1 MDKYNLITKKIIPD
15 FLRNIKSNYV
25 VLGGKAFEL
34 YFKDL
39 KSDDWDIVTET
50 NPKHILE
57 LLENELHRRGIHDLE
72 YAEATDPNGDK
83 VYQLGLKSYKGPDYE
98 ERFFIDIKKGTI
110 SKYNPIKLNGINV
123 ASLEYL
129 YNDGKETLG
138 DRKEHYRE
146 SKDSFV
152 DNSVIHSKIDFLK
165 TKIKRE
171 IIDNYKIVANFY
183 ENILSNFKESALKTA
198 LKDYLNEFTKYYG
211 SKTNNK
217 KINEDLEENYEDLY
231 DEHLDKYYS
240 NVNEDALKGKK
251 RDLYEFIKAH
261 ETFMEYKKQY
271 EKRNNTIKTH
281 SEFLKTQTAQTNRIK
296 TKYLKSFRRNQA
308 FMNIIKHLNVSV
320 FTVYFIDY
328 MRKKCKNHIFK
339 LVLGESKIVKLPC
352 NRKSYTKKTSLS
364 QSTRKSKSKRKYKTI

>member
-50 NPKHILE
+50 NPKHLLE

-83 VYQLGLKSYKGPDYE
+83 VYQMGLKSYKGPDYE
-98 ERFFIDIKKGTI
+98 ERFFIDIKKETVAN
-110 SKYNPIKLNGINV
+110 YNPIKLNGINV

-129 YNDGKETLG
+129 YNDGKQTLG
-138 DRKEHYRE
+138 DRKKHF
-146 SKDSFV
+146 KGIKKFFV

-165 TKIKRE
+165 NKIKKE
-171 IIDNYKIVANFY
+171 ILENYKIVTNFY
-183 ENILSNFKESALKTA
+183 KDILSNFKESALKTV

-211 SKTNNK
+211 SKTINR
-217 KINEDLEENYEDLY
+217 KINEDLEEKYEDLFDTY
-231 DEHLDKYYS
+231 LNKYYS
-240 NVNEDALKGKK
+240 NVDEDTLKGKK
-251 RDLYEFIKAH
+251 KDLYEFIKAH
-261 ETFMEYKKQY
+261 ETFLQYKKQY
-271 EKRNNTIKTH
+271 ENRNNTIKTH
-281 SEFLKTQTAQTNRIK
+281 SEFLKTQTTQSNRIK
-296 TKYLKSFRRNQA
+296 TKYLKSFRRNQV
-308 FMNIIKHLNVSV
+308 FKNLNVNV
-320 FTVYFIDY
+320 FTVYFVDY
-328 MRKKCKNHIFK
+328 MRKNCKNKIFK
-339 LVLGESKIVKLPC
+339 LVLDETKIVKLPC

-364 QSTRKSKSKRKYKTI
+364 QSTHKSKRKYKTI